1 MIDPK
6 ALPAETLRRLAEPFF
21 AQGEKRV
28 FVGRCC
34 GRVFVGAQPASS
46 CKTCQQPFKNNECA
60 TIEQVMAFADA
71 DTSG

>member
-6 ALPAETLRRLAEPFF
+6 KLPAETLRRLAEPFF

-34 GRVFVGAQPASS
+34 GRVFVGAVEASS
-46 CKTCQQPFKNNECA
+46 CKTCKQPFKNHECS
-60 TIEQVMAFADA
+60 TMEQVTAFAD
-71 DTSG
+71 S